1 MDKLEKLLK
10 QVEHGSET
18 PRWWNEIPEDAQEFL
33 TILKDR
39 AVNDGNIDNINVSKI
54 VSILKDEW
62 DVKVSYSAIRRYITG
77 ETYAN

>member
-10 QVEHGSET
+10 QVEQGSDT
-18 PRWWNEIPEDAQEFL
+18 PRWWDEVPEEAQEFL

-39 AVNDGNIDNINVSKI
+39 AVNGNKDNMNVSKI

-62 DVKVSYSAIRRYITG
+62 DVKVSYSAIRRYLTG

>member
-10 QVEHGSET
+10 QVEQGSDT
-18 PRWWNEIPEDAQEFL
+18 PRWWDELPEEAQEFL

-39 AVNDGNIDNINVSKI
+39 AVNGNKDNMNVSKI

-62 DVKVSYSAIRRYITG
+62 DVKVSYSAIRRYLTG